1 MSGFDPKEFQKQL
14 KKFQETTKK
23 FGGSGGGKGGGL
35 GLLAVAGVAVLGYS
49 LYSSVYR
56 VEGGFRA
63 IKFNRITGVGEKV
76 YGEGIN
82 FVVPFLEKP
91 IIYDVRSRP
100 EVITSLTGSKDLQMV
115 DLTVRVLYKPNV
127 QKLQTIY
134 RELGMNYG
142 ERVLPSIGNEVLKSV
157 VAQFTAA
164 ELLTLRSDVSSDISA
179 RLAKRSKD
187 FGIDIT
193 DVSIINLGFG
203 KEYTAAVE
211 QKQVAQQDAGKA
223 KFLVEKAL
231 QEKKSMIIRA
241 EGEAKAAEL
250 LGKALTQ
257 NAGFLDL
264 KRIEFS
270 VEIANIIAHSQ
281 NKVMLPSDAL
291 LLSPEKK
298 E

>member
-1 MSGFDPKEFQKQL
+1 
-14 KKFQETTKK
+14 
-23 FGGSGGGKGGGL
+23 
-35 GLLAVAGVAVLGYS
+35 
-49 LYSSVYR
+49 

-82 FVVPFLEKP
+82 FMIPGLERP

-115 DLTVRVLYKPNV
+115 DLTVRVLYKPNI
-127 QKLQTIY
+127 QKLQNIY
-134 RELGMNYG
+134 RELGLNYG

-164 ELLTLRSDVSSDISA
+164 ELLTLRSDVSSNISS
-179 RLAKRSKD
+179 RLSARSKD

-203 KEYTAAVE
+203 KEYTNAVE
-211 QKQVAQQDAGKA
+211 QKQVAQQEAGRA
-223 KFLVEKAL
+223 KFLVDKAVE
-231 QEKKSMIIRA
+231 QKKAAVIRA

-250 LGKALTQ
+250 LGKAMSQ
-257 NAGFLDL
+257 NSGFLDL
-264 KRIEFS
+264 KRIQYS
-270 VEIANIIAHSQ
+270 VQIAQIIANSQ

-291 LLSPEKK
+291 LLAPENKK
-298 E
+298 